1 MYEKTI
7 KTDVSYLKENQNKI
21 LREMAEHEAYCQKR
35 EKDRAELTESYNKI
49 KVDSKKLLD
58 WEEDI
63 SSEQLF
69 NIEADI
75 YKWMDKLSD
84 FTMKYCCDK
93 LIFNFH
99 HKAHELGEIKGMV
112 QGMIKLKIKTKK

>member
-7 KTDVSYLKENQNKI
+7 KTDIAYLKENQDKI
-21 LREMAEHEAYCQKR
+21 LREWAERDAYCQER

-49 KVDSKKLLD
+49 KANSKKLLN
-58 WEEDI
+58 WEDDI

-75 YKWMDKLSD
+75 YRWMDKLSD
-84 FTMKYCCDK
+84 FTMKYCDDK

-112 QGMIKLKIKTKK
+112 QGMVKLKIKTAK